1 MKRILFYS
9 FTLGFL
15 LISFSSFSQQKKV
28 KITCVAFYNVEN
40 LYDTIDQDGVDDY
53 EFTPPAPNQYDTKVY
68 KHKLENLSYVISQ
81 IGDEYK
87 LGGPVLLGLSE
98 IENKN
103 VLIDLANTEKL
114 KSLKYGIAHIDGP
127 DRRGVD
133 VALLYQKEHFVV
145 TNIVSKRLTIDSMPD
160 FKTRD
165 QLVVSGILDGDP
177 IHIIVNHWPSR
188 RGGEA
193 RSAHLRAAAASL
205 ARHSA
210 DSIMNLYPNAKIII
224 MGDLNDDPVDQSLM
238 KYLKTKTD
246 SSKTNPG
253 DLFNPMYKMYK
264 KDGIGSLAYN
274 DGWNLFDQTVISYGL
289 LKPESGYKFYAAKVF
304 NRPFLTQKEG
314 RFSGY
319 PWRTYVGNT
328 FMGGYSDH
336 FPVYVFLVK

>member
-1 MKRILFYS
+1 MNRTYFFIILIA
-9 FTLGFL
+9 FL
-15 LISFSSFSQQKKV
+15 LSNLSTFSQQKKV

-40 LYDTIDQDGVDDY
+40 LYDTIDQEGIDDF
-53 EFTPPAPNQYDTKVY
+53 EFTPSAPNHYNSAIYNQ
-68 KHKLENLSYVISQ
+68 KLENLSTVISQ

-87 LGGPVLLGLSE
+87 LGGPVVLGMSE
-98 IENKN
+98 IENSM
-103 VLIDLANTEKL
+103 VLQDLINTKKL
-114 KSLKYGIAHIDGP
+114 KPLNYGIAHIDGP

-133 VALLYQKEHFVV
+133 VALIYQKDHFIV
-145 TNIVSKRLTIDSMPD
+145 TNMVSKRLTIDSLPD

-177 IHIIVNHWPSR
+177 IHFIVNHWPSR

-193 RSAHLRAAAASL
+193 RSAHLRAAAAAL
-205 ARHSA
+205 AGHSA
-210 DSIMNLYPNAKIII
+210 DSIMKLYPNAKIII
-224 MGDLNDDPVDQSLM
+224 MGDLNDDPIDESLM
-238 KYLKTKTD
+238 KFLKTKTD
-246 SSKTNPG
+246 STKTNPG
-253 DLFNPMYKMYK
+253 ELFNPMYKMYK

-319 PWRTYVGNT
+319 PLRTYVGNT
-328 FMGGYSDH
+328 YMGGYSDH